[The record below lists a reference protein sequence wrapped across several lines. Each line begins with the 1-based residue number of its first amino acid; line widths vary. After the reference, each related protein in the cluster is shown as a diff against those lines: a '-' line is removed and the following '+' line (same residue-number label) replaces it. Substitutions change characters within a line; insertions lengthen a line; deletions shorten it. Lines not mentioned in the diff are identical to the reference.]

1 MIGGDV
7 RGSLTY
13 SNAEMESLRLLKHTI
28 GPWIAR
34 IESALNFACIAPLE
48 RRQMYAEFL
57 PDALLSTTTKDRFDA
72 YAVGLS
78 AGFLTVNEVRAKE
91 NLLVLP
97 QFRGHPG

>member
-1 MIGGDV
+1 
-7 RGSLTY
+7 
-13 SNAEMESLRLLKHTI
+13 
-28 GPWIAR
+28 
-34 IESALNFACIAPLE
+34 
-48 RRQMYAEFL
+48 
-57 PDALLSTTTKDRFDA
+57 LLSTTTKDRFDA